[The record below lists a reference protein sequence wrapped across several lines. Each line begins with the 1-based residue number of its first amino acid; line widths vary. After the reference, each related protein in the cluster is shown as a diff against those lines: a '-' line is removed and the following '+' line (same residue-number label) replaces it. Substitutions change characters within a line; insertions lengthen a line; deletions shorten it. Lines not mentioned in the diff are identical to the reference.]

1 MVTIAY
7 QTEAVHYDLNVP
19 GLANYVSAGVVH
31 HNSGKSALA
40 AEFAVA
46 AMLGSRNPDARRWL
60 DANGLDLDTIPPYP
74 GRVLFSALTSNDSRK
89 VLREKVRRLLPAGC
103 KWRNERGDGE
113 AEVSAPGAVGNNG
126 TIVFKSND
134 QGARAYQAD
143 EFDIII
149 LDEEHDSAVFGECL
163 MRLGRR
169 PWKGCYIL
177 LSMTPL
183 KGMTWVYDDFQSEP
197 KPGYRYAEIDG
208 RDNPYIDQ
216 AGRAQR
222 MARYGEHEKA
232 ARESG
237 KFVALEGLVY
247 TGWSRGVH
255 LVPAT
260 PCPAE
265 WRRVAG
271 IDFGTSNPFACCL
284 FAIDPRDDV
293 LHLLATHYQ
302 AGLRWEEHAVKLR
315 AMFEAHGW
323 PETIWADPEEAN
335 GRMTLRNLGI
345 DTRAARKDIR
355 PGLNAVASRLA
366 LDAQGYPHLVVH
378 DTVSN
383 RPFVREIEG
392 YVWAP
397 RTGAK
402 DSPDLPLKAN
412 DHACFPAG
420 TMVATP
426 NGPKAI
432 ERFLMEP
439 GPVLAWGADGLVTAD
454 AVGLTTGVQPVVR
467 AMFGDGSEVT
477 ATPDHPFMEETGAWA
492 RLDALRYAVRYDTMR
507 YDRPH
512 RDFFGLSGVERK
524 SVLPVRRVLREHS
537 AEPEA
542 PASCGVGAGQWQAP
556 GWLSRTPQ
564 QRRPARQPFGEP
576 GVATGGTSPLR
587 AHDDGASRGCAG
599 SHGDQVATLG
609 EGVARFPR
617 GPRMAPGSHAE
628 ASRATGAIGSGGDD
642 VFGLRVR
649 NDGQWRVAN
658 RGLLLDSMQD
668 LGAAQEDDHGGA
680 SPRRAETRDVRRGD
694 EGGAVPQVAAQGN
707 GSLSLARV
715 VAIESAGVAPT
726 YNLTVPGVGTFLLAD
741 GTIVHNCDAARYAV
755 YNLAASVVDWGAS
768 Y

>member
-113 AEVSAPGAVGNNG
+113 AEVSAPGAIGNNG

-412 DHACFPAG
+412 DHA
-420 TMVATP
+420 
-426 NGPKAI
+426 
-432 ERFLMEP
+432 L
-439 GPVLAWGADGLVTAD
+439 
-454 AVGLTTGVQPVVR
+454 
-467 AMFGDGSEVT
+467 
-477 ATPDHPFMEETGAWA
+477 
-492 RLDALRYAVRYDTMR
+492 
-507 YDRPH
+507 
-512 RDFFGLSGVERK
+512 
-524 SVLPVRRVLREHS
+524 
-537 AEPEA
+537 
-542 PASCGVGAGQWQAP
+542 
-556 GWLSRTPQ
+556 
-564 QRRPARQPFGEP
+564 
-576 GVATGGTSPLR
+576 
-587 AHDDGASRGCAG
+587 
-599 SHGDQVATLG
+599 
-609 EGVARFPR
+609 
-617 GPRMAPGSHAE
+617 
-628 ASRATGAIGSGGDD
+628 
-642 VFGLRVR
+642 
-649 NDGQWRVAN
+649 
-658 RGLLLDSMQD
+658 
-668 LGAAQEDDHGGA
+668 
-680 SPRRAETRDVRRGD
+680 
-694 EGGAVPQVAAQGN
+694 
-707 GSLSLARV
+707 
-715 VAIESAGVAPT
+715 
-726 YNLTVPGVGTFLLAD
+726 
-741 GTIVHNCDAARYAV
+741 DAARYAV

>member
-1 MVTIAY
+1 MSRATTKQRRPFVALSRSDLLRGARAAKSRGERRAHAPIAY
-7 QTEAVHYDLNVP
+7 ARLWDVAAPRASSQRGAARAVK
-19 GLANYVSAGVVH
+19 GALAFAVLGGNG
-31 HNSGKSALA
+31 SGKSALA

-60 DANGLDLDTIPPYP
+60 DANGLDVDTIPPYP

-216 AGRAQR
+216 AGRKQR

-247 TGWSRGVH
+247 TGWSRAVH

-260 PCPAE
+260 PVPAE

-284 FAIDPRDDV
+284 FAIDPADDV
-293 LHLLATHYQ
+293 MHLLATHYQ

-315 AMFEAHGW
+315 AMFEQYGW

-355 PGLNAVASRLA
+355 PGVNAVASRLA

-378 DTVSN
+378 DTVIN
-383 RPFVREIEG
+383 RPFIREIEG

-412 DHACFPAG
+412 DHA
-420 TMVATP
+420 
-426 NGPKAI
+426 I
-432 ERFLMEP
+432 
-439 GPVLAWGADGLVTAD
+439 D
-454 AVGLTTGVQPVVR
+454 
-467 AMFGDGSEVT
+467 
-477 ATPDHPFMEETGAWA
+477 
-492 RLDALRYAVRYDTMR
+492 
-507 YDRPH
+507 
-512 RDFFGLSGVERK
+512 
-524 SVLPVRRVLREHS
+524 
-537 AEPEA
+537 
-542 PASCGVGAGQWQAP
+542 SC
-556 GWLSRTPQ
+556 
-564 QRRPARQPFGEP
+564 
-576 GVATGGTSPLR
+576 
-587 AHDDGASRGCAG
+587 
-599 SHGDQVATLG
+599 
-609 EGVARFPR
+609 
-617 GPRMAPGSHAE
+617 
-628 ASRATGAIGSGGDD
+628 
-642 VFGLRVR
+642 
-649 NDGQWRVAN
+649 
-658 RGLLLDSMQD
+658 
-668 LGAAQEDDHGGA
+668 
-680 SPRRAETRDVRRGD
+680 
-694 EGGAVPQVAAQGN
+694 
-707 GSLSLARV
+707 
-715 VAIESAGVAPT
+715 
-726 YNLTVPGVGTFLLAD
+726 
-741 GTIVHNCDAARYAV
+741 RYAV
-755 YNLAASVVDWGAS
+755 YNLSASVVDWGAS